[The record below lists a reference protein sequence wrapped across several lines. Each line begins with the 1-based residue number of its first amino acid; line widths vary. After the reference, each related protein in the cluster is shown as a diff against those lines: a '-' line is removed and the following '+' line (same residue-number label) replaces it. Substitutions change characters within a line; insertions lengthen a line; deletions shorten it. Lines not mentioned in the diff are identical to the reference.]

1 MIASA
6 LVVDDSPVQRNHALQ
21 LCHEVGITTGYSASN
36 GHEALGLL
44 AGLARQPELLVVD
57 LEMPTMDGSQLLEQ
71 LQKRG
76 IKIPILVVSSRED
89 ALLELVKE
97 MARLLGLSVIGA
109 LHKPLCAK
117 ALRHALSNSVGCVT
131 QALAQP
137 ALPLNAKALAS
148 AIERGE
154 LGVHYQP
161 KVDVQTGIVRGVE
174 ALARWTHPA
183 LGRVPPV
190 EFIRLA
196 EQSSLIHA
204 LTMWVVNESMLQT
217 ASWMAYGLHPSIAI
231 NLSPLL
237 LDRVELVDEVVA
249 AQQSH
254 GVPADRVLFEITES
268 SLISSKAVAVGALAR
283 LRLKGFGLSIDDYGT
298 GFSSM
303 QQLTRI
309 PFTELKIDRSF
320 VHMAHERQNLQVILR
335 SALDMASK
343 LGITT
348 VAEGVETMEDWRL
361 LQRLGC
367 SLGQG
372 YLIAKPMC
380 ASDLTAW
387 LKEYRFRRT
396 DLRAAGSAGDLDS
409 HAPDDCL
416 ERS

>member
-6 LVVDDSPVQRNHALQ
+6 LVVDDSAVQRNHAVQ
-21 LCHEVGITTGYSASN
+21 LCHEVGITTVYSASN
-36 GHEALGLL
+36 GREALGLL
-44 AGLARQPELLVVD
+44 AGLARQPELLLVD

-76 IKIPILVVSSRED
+76 INIPILVVSSRED

-97 MARLLGLSVIGA
+97 MAILLGLSVIGA
-109 LHKPLCAK
+109 LHKPLCAD
-117 ALRHALSNSVGCVT
+117 ALRHALSNSTGCAAP
-131 QALAQP
+131 ALDRP
-137 ALPLNAKALAS
+137 ALPIDAKALAA
-148 AIERGE
+148 AIEQGDIH
-154 LGVHYQP
+154 VHYQP
-161 KVDVQTGIVRGVE
+161 KADVQTGIVRGVE

-183 LGRVPPV
+183 LGPVPPV
-190 EFIRLA
+190 DFIRLA
-196 EQSSLIHA
+196 EQSDLIHA
-204 LTMWVVNESMLQT
+204 LTMWVVNGAMLQT
-217 ASWMAYGLHPSIAI
+217 ASWMAYGLHPSVAI

-237 LDRVELVDEVVA
+237 LDRAELVDEVVS
-249 AQQSH
+249 AQQCH
-254 GVPADRVLFEITES
+254 GVPADRVIFEITES
-268 SLISSKAVAVGALAR
+268 SLFSSKAVALGALAR

-320 VHMAHERQNLQVILR
+320 VHLAHERRSLRVILR
-335 SALDMASK
+335 SALEMAST

-348 VAEGVETMEDWRL
+348 VAEGVETIEDWRL

-372 YLIAKPMC
+372 YLIARPMC
-380 ASDLTAW
+380 ASDLTTW

-396 DLRAAGSAGDLDS
+396 DLCAHGSTVDS
-409 HAPDDCL
+409 STADDG
-416 ERS
+416 RVRG